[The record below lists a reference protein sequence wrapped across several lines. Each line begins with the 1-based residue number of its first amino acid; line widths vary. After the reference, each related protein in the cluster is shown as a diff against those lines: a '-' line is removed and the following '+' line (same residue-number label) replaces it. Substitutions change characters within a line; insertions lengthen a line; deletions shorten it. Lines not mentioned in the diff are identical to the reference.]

1 MAWHGARKTQAMT
14 NRSLLLSAL
23 LSTALF
29 ACASNPNKDAE
40 DAHDAQLKSE
50 RKQQENAADNRS
62 DARVTAAEVKQE
74 NTAASATGTPAMQ
87 KSTAADAKM
96 TEARSVARAKATER
110 LEKADARSKE
120 LKALVDKAGPK
131 APTSARDSLQTVATQ
146 RSMVAN
152 ELGRLPTVTDDQF
165 DNAKNN
171 LSLQLDTLE
180 NLVKKAGDEV
190 DKIKK

>member
-1 MAWHGARKTQAMT
+1 MT
-14 NRSLLLSAL
+14 NRSLLVSAL

-29 ACASNPNKDAE
+29 ACASDPNKQAV
-40 DAHDAQLKSE
+40 DAHEAELKSE

-74 NTAASATGTPAMQ
+74 NTTSSATGTPAMQ
-87 KSTAADAKM
+87 KSTSADAKM
-96 TEARSVARAKATER
+96 TEARTVARAKATER
-110 LEKADARSKE
+110 LDKADARTAE

-131 APTSARDSLQTVATQ
+131 APTSAHDALKTVATQ
-146 RSMVAN
+146 RGMVTN

-171 LSLQLDTLE
+171 LSTQLDTLE
-180 NLVKKAGDEV
+180 GLVKKAGDEV
-190 DKIKK
+190 GKIKK